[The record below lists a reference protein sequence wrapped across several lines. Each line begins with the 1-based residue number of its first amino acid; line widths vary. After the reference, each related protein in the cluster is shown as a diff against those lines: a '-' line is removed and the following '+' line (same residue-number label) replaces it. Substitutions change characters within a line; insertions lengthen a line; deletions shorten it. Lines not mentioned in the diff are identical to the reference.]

1 MCWARFPPCG
11 SRLPALAAIRP
22 RARARAVALPKRDCR
37 CAYLWLARS
46 FLGVRRLG
54 SVAAEGSYARTTPLS
69 AGGVSWMIRFAALR

>member
-11 SRLPALAAIRP
+11 SRLPALAAIHP
-22 RARARAVALPKRDCR
+22 RARDVALPKRDPR